1 VEGPG
6 TSVELRIL
14 PTHLHTGE
22 NGSHECLCTEEWVE
36 LLRGVNGSIRTQ
48 TTEVGR
54 KTLKVWSQPLFPD
67 TEESQ
72 LLPTSFRLGVVDPLD
87 KLFQIGLGISKGLVF
102 FEIGIT
108 IFFGAKQTL
117 RGSGEQH
124 TRICFGN
131 TLHKAAFYGKRGAR
145 GTQLENQRSFRIMD
159 TCAECTLQGASSL
172 SVCL

>member
-1 VEGPG
+1 MQAKKQQV
-6 TSVELRIL
+6 
-14 PTHLHTGE
+14 
-22 NGSHECLCTEEWVE
+22 
-36 LLRGVNGSIRTQ
+36 LLVNQSDALSAGQRLARFLKLDRGQITQ
-48 TTEVGR
+48 AGM
-54 KTLKVWSQPLFPD
+54 QA
-67 TEESQ
+67 
-72 LLPTSFRLGVVDPLD
+72 LGVVDPLD

-172 SVCL
+172 SVCLAPKNIVTP